1 MNKQSSKDN
10 FIMAGILTVQFTVKA
25 PVPGVGVC
33 SLIFIHSL
41 RTGAR
46 MTVVKQTPSKE
57 VLSALLCF
65 VVDFEIARRWERS
78 AD

>member
-33 SLIFIHSL
+33 SLIFINGQALTLPGFLGGSS
-41 RTGAR
+41 
-46 MTVVKQTPSKE
+46 QT
-57 VLSALLCF
+57 CF
-65 VVDFEIARRWERS
+65 YEFQI
-78 AD
+78 